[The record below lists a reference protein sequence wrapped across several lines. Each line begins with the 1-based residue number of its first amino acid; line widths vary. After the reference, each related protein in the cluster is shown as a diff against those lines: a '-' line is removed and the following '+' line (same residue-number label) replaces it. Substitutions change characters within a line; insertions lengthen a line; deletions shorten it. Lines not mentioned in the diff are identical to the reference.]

1 MRLEVEGEEV
11 GGQILPHFYCEDMMN
26 VMNKV
31 KIVREMIMLMR
42 SMRRL
47 LVFGNGDCDNKVFFF
62 RRDGERRCQ
71 SLLGSSRFVIVIFLN
86 VLLSLG
92 LLLLSSRFVIVISLI
107 VVLSLGS
114 GRYREREEGP
124 SWCRES
130 RKSFAGSFNHFH
142 FNRIVGV

>member
-31 KIVREMIMLMR
+31 KIVGEMIMLMR
-42 SMRRL
+42 KL

-62 RRDGERRCQ
+62 RRDEERRCQ
-71 SLLGSSRFVIVIFLN
+71 SLLGSSRFVIVIFLI
-86 VLLSLG
+86 VL
-92 LLLLSSRFVIVISLI
+92 
-107 VVLSLGS
+107 LSLGS

>member
-42 SMRRL
+42 IMRRL
-47 LVFGNGDCDNKVFFF
+47 LFFGNGDCDNKVFFF

-71 SLLGSSRFVIVIFLN
+71 SLLGSSRFVIVIFII
-86 VLLSLG
+86 VL
-92 LLLLSSRFVIVISLI
+92 
-107 VVLSLGS
+107 LSLGS

>member
-42 SMRRL
+42 SMKRL

-71 SLLGSSRFVIVIFLN
+71 SLLGSSRFVIVIFLI
-86 VLLSLG
+86 VL
-92 LLLLSSRFVIVISLI
+92 
-107 VVLSLGS
+107 LSLGS

>member
-42 SMRRL
+42 NMTRL

-71 SLLGSSRFVIVIFLN
+71 SLSGSSRFVIFFI
-86 VLLSLG
+86 VL
-92 LLLLSSRFVIVISLI
+92 
-107 VVLSLGS
+107 LSLGS

>member
-42 SMRRL
+42 RL
-47 LVFGNGDCDNKVFFF
+47 LVFGNGDSDNKVFFF

-71 SLLGSSRFVIVIFLN
+71 SLLGSSRFVIVIFLI
-86 VLLSLG
+86 VL
-92 LLLLSSRFVIVISLI
+92 
-107 VVLSLGS
+107 LSLGS